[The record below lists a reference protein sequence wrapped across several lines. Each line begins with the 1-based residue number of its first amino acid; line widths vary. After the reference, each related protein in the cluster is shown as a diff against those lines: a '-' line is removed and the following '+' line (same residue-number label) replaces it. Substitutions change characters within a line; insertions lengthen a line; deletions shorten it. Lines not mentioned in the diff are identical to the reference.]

1 MLPAF
6 ARPERASTLF
16 VDYASLAV
24 GAHVAHTYGN
34 MRTIAHP
41 VRGGLAAL
49 QERRV
54 KEVMSA
60 NLDGEVSV
68 ADLATACGLSTSYFI
83 RAFRTSIGVPLHR

>member
-1 MLPAF
+1 
-6 ARPERASTLF
+6 ERASTLF

-49 QERRV
+49 ARTPREGGDEREFGWGMPISPRHADCRRV
-54 KEVMSA
+54 TSSA
-60 NLDGEVSV
+60 LSELRS
-68 ADLATACGLSTSYFI
+68 ACPFI
-83 RAFRTSIGVPLHR
+83 AS